1 MNQLPS
7 CRLLYVLLNIIVL
20 FFSLYAASAVADPVS
35 IPDRRKDQFNTV
47 PGWLIAP
54 YIFDY
59 PGLGKGYGIVGGAT
73 NIGGTYTTV
82 GGTVFTGD
90 VIGQAAGIYGIH
102 LIPRQLILDA
112 GAIYVSRIT
121 LLSYSQRGM
130 GTQKNDHTL
139 LEYGSD
145 AFSGS
150 RLTATFFDRRF
161 ELFAGIYGG
170 HAQFKSILD
179 RDGNV
184 IIEAQNAAKTRTMT
198 IVFGTRLDM
207 TDDYLDPRRGF
218 RFEMSRW
225 NTPAQDLGP
234 DFFFMD
240 YSATAYVPFGRAST
254 WAFNYF
260 RSDAYVLSK
269 GETDPSV
276 IAQHLGLDCST
287 ITNPQQQAQCQQVID
302 NEIAANTYGTA
313 SSLGG
318 LSRLRSYPE
327 GRYKGAH
334 TEFFGTEIRW
344 NVTEEY
350 KPFNIVIMKDVR
362 TAFQIALFYEIGTVS
377 DRRSEL
383 WDITRSSY
391 GVGFRMVTASGLVY
405 RVDLA
410 SGNEGFQTSVFFQYP
425 W

>member
-1 MNQLPS
+1 
-7 CRLLYVLLNIIVL
+7 VL
-20 FFSLYAASAVADPVS
+20 FFSLYAVSAVADPALV
-35 IPDRRKDQFNTV
+35 PDRRRDQFYTV
-47 PGWLIAP
+47 PGWIIAP
-54 YIFDY
+54 YVFDY
-59 PGLGKGYGIVGGAT
+59 PGLGKGYGIVGGSA
-73 NIGGTYTTV
+73 NIGGTHTTV

-90 VIGQAAGIYGIH
+90 FTGQAVGIYDIH

-112 GAIYVSRIT
+112 GVIHVDRIT
-121 LLSYSQRGM
+121 QLSYSQRGM
-130 GTQKNDHTL
+130 GSQKNDYTL
-139 LEYGSD
+139 LEYGND
-145 AFSGS
+145 TFSGS

-170 HAQFKSILD
+170 QAQFESILD
-179 RDGNV
+179 QDGSV
-184 IIEAQNAAKTRTMT
+184 IINAQNAAKTRTMT
-198 IVFGTRLDM
+198 IIFGTRLDM

-218 RFEMSRW
+218 RFEMSRSY
-225 NTPAQDLGP
+225 TPSQDLGP
-234 DFFFMD
+234 YYFVMD
-240 YSATAYVPFGRAST
+240 YSATAYVPLGRGST

-260 RSDAYVLSK
+260 RSDAYVLHE

-276 IAQHLGLDCST
+276 IAQNLGLNCST
-287 ITNPQQQAQCQQVID
+287 ITNPQQQVECQQVIN

-318 LSRLRSYPE
+318 LNRLRSYPE

-334 TEFFGTEIRW
+334 TEFFGTELRW

-362 TAFQIALFYEIGTVS
+362 TAFQIAFFYEIGTVADLRS
-377 DRRSEL
+377 DL
-383 WDITRSSY
+383 WDISRSSY
-391 GVGFRMVTASGLVY
+391 GVGLRMVTASGLVY

-410 SGNEGFQTSVFFQYP
+410 TGNEGFQTSVFFQYP